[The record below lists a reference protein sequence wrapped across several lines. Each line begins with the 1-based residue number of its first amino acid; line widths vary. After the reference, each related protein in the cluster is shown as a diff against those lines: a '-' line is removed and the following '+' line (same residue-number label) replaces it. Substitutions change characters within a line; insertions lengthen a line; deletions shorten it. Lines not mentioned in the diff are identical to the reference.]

1 MAAGRGAYVWR
12 FDSGRICL
20 DLVATGSGGR
30 GRGGRE
36 QLDGPGRLADWL
48 TAARLVP
55 PGTGLGALDATWLTR
70 FRELRADV
78 ERLMAAQLA
87 AGSGR
92 DGAAVPQLGCQ
103 GEVQA
108 LERVNS
114 LAAEAPPGPRAVRGE
129 GGALVRTLSAEPDC
143 AGLLAVVARDAV
155 DLLTD
160 PVARGALR
168 RCAGG
173 ACDRLYLD
181 TSRGGRRRWCSGEV
195 CGNRERVARHRRRT
209 AGGSPAESDRRI
221 PGGKEPESFPGGKEP
236 ESFPGGKQPPDPR
249 PK

>member
-20 DLVATGSGGR
+20 DLVATGPAGGTPR
-30 GRGGRE
+30 ARE
-36 QLDGPGRLADWL
+36 QLEGPARLADWL

-55 PGTGLGALDATWLTR
+55 PDTALTSLDATWLTR

-78 ERLMAAQLA
+78 ERLMATQLA
-87 AGSGR
+87 LREASVDPDSVQPSGTD
-92 DGAAVPQLGCQ
+92 DGY
-103 GEVQA
+103 A

-114 LAAEAPPGPRAVRGE
+114 LAAQAPPGPRAVRGE
-129 GGALVRTLSAEPDC
+129 GGALVRTLSAAPDC

-160 PVARGALR
+160 PVARAALR
-168 RCAGG
+168 RCAGD
-173 ACDRLYLD
+173 ACHRLYLD

-209 AGGSPAESDRRI
+209 AAGEAVPTAGGAPSGPAAEEI
-221 PGGKEPESFPGGKEP
+221 
-236 ESFPGGKQPPDPR
+236 
-249 PK
+249 

>member
-20 DLVATGSGGR
+20 DLVATGPAGGTPR
-30 GRGGRE
+30 ARE

-55 PGTGLGALDATWLTR
+55 PGTALTALDTTWLTR
-70 FRELRADV
+70 FRQLRADV
-78 ERLMAAQLA
+78 DRLMSAQLA
-87 AGSGR
+87 LAESGV
-92 DGAAVPQLGCQ
+92 DPSAVQLG
-103 GEVQA
+103 GPGDGNA
-108 LERVNS
+108 LDRVNS

-129 GGALVRTLSAEPDC
+129 GGALVRTLSAEPGC

-160 PVARGALR
+160 PAARGALR

-173 ACDRLYLD
+173 ACHRLYLD

-209 AGGSPAESDRRI
+209 ASSSAATTADEKPRRI
-221 PGGKEPESFPGGKEP
+221 STKEI
-236 ESFPGGKQPPDPR
+236 
-249 PK
+249 

>member
-20 DLVATGSGGR
+20 DLVATGPGGGTPR
-30 GRGGRE
+30 ARE
-36 QLDGPGRLADWL
+36 QLEGPGRLADWL

-55 PGTGLGALDATWLTR
+55 AGTALTALDATWLPR

-78 ERLMAAQLA
+78 DRLVSDQLDSLCGKVAQKDSQLSSLA
-87 AGSGR
+87 Y
-92 DGAAVPQLGCQ
+92 
-103 GEVQA
+103 EKA

-114 LAAEAPPGPRAVRGE
+114 LAAAAPPGPRAVPGE

-168 RCAGG
+168 RCAGA
-173 ACDRLYLD
+173 ACHRLYLD

-209 AGGSPAESDRRI
+209 ASEPAATAAGAPATTGGRRAAQED
-221 PGGKEPESFPGGKEP
+221 PGERNMK
-236 ESFPGGKQPPDPR
+236 R
-249 PK
+249 R

>member
-12 FDSGRICL
+12 FDSGRTCL
-20 DLVATGSGGR
+20 DLVATGPAGGVP
-30 GRGGRE
+30 GARE
-36 QLDGPGRLADWL
+36 QLDCPGSLAGWL

-55 PGTGLGALDATWLTR
+55 PGTALNTLDATWLTR
-70 FRELRADV
+70 FRQLRSDV
-78 ERLMAAQLA
+78 DRLTSAQFALITHQGGPAAARL
-87 AGSGR
+87 GGPGDGR
-92 DGAAVPQLGCQ
+92 
-103 GEVQA
+103 A

-114 LAAEAPPGPRAVRGE
+114 HAAQAPPGPRAVRGE

-160 PVARGALR
+160 PVARSALR
-168 RCAGG
+168 RCAGA
-173 ACDRLYLD
+173 ACGRLYLD

-209 AGGSPAESDRRI
+209 AGAPSGTPADDSR
-221 PGGKEPESFPGGKEP
+221 
-236 ESFPGGKQPPDPR
+236 
-249 PK
+249 

>member
-20 DLVATGSGGR
+20 DLVATGPAGGTPR
-30 GRGGRE
+30 ARE
-36 QLDGPGRLADWL
+36 QLEGPARLADWL

-55 PGTGLGALDATWLTR
+55 PGTVLTSLDTTWLSR

-78 ERLMAAQLA
+78 DRLMSAQLVHER
-87 AGSGR
+87 GQIGPLS
-92 DGAAVPQLGCQ
+92 PQLTCSAYGR
-103 GEVQA
+103 A
-108 LERVNS
+108 LDRINS
-114 LAAEAPPGPRAVRGE
+114 LAAHAPPGPRAVRGE
-129 GGALVRTLSAEPDC
+129 GGALLRTLSAEPDC

-160 PVARGALR
+160 PVACAALR

-173 ACDRLYLD
+173 ACHRLYLD

-195 CGNRERVARHRRRT
+195 CGNRERVARHRRR
-209 AGGSPAESDRRI
+209 RI
-221 PGGKEPESFPGGKEP
+221 SAKEI
-236 ESFPGGKQPPDPR
+236 
-249 PK
+249 

>member
-20 DLVATGSGGR
+20 DLVATGPAGGTPR
-30 GRGGRE
+30 ARE

-55 PGTGLGALDATWLTR
+55 PGTVLRMLDATWLTR

-78 ERLMAAQLA
+78 DRLMSAQLA
-87 AGSGR
+87 LAEGGVDPTR
-92 DGAAVPQLGCQ
+92 TQLGRP
-103 GEVQA
+103 GYGSA
-108 LERVNS
+108 LDRVNS

-129 GGALVRTLSAEPDC
+129 GGTLLWTLSAEPGC

-160 PVARGALR
+160 PAARAALR

-173 ACDRLYLD
+173 ACHRLYLD

-195 CGNRERVARHRRRT
+195 CGNRERVARHRRR
-209 AGGSPAESDRRI
+209 RI
-221 PGGKEPESFPGGKEP
+221 SAKEI
-236 ESFPGGKQPPDPR
+236 
-249 PK
+249 

>member
-20 DLVATGSGGR
+20 DLVATGPAGGTPR
-30 GRGGRE
+30 ARE

-55 PGTGLGALDATWLTR
+55 PGTALSALDATWLTR

-78 ERLMAAQLA
+78 DRLMSAQMALAGGIVGPATAQLP
-87 AGSGR
+87 
-92 DGAAVPQLGCQ
+92 DLG
-103 GEVQA
+103 GGNA
-108 LERVNS
+108 LDRVNS

-129 GGALVRTLSAEPDC
+129 GGALVRTLSAEPGC

-173 ACDRLYLD
+173 ACHRLYLD

-195 CGNRERVARHRRRT
+195 CGNRERVARHRRR
-209 AGGSPAESDRRI
+209 RI
-221 PGGKEPESFPGGKEP
+221 SAKEI
-236 ESFPGGKQPPDPR
+236 
-249 PK
+249 

>member
-20 DLVATGSGGR
+20 DLVATGPAGGTPR
-30 GRGGRE
+30 ARE

-55 PGTGLGALDATWLTR
+55 PGTALTALDATWLTR
-70 FRELRADV
+70 FRQLRADV
-78 ERLMAAQLA
+78 DRLMSAQLA
-87 AGSGR
+87 LAEHGIDPAS
-92 DGAAVPQLGCQ
+92 AQLGCS
-103 GEVQA
+103 GYGNA
-108 LERVNS
+108 LDRVNS

-129 GGALVRTLSAEPDC
+129 GGALVRTLSAEPGC

-173 ACDRLYLD
+173 ACHRLYLD

-195 CGNRERVARHRRRT
+195 CGNRERVARHRRR
-209 AGGSPAESDRRI
+209 RI
-221 PGGKEPESFPGGKEP
+221 STKEI
-236 ESFPGGKQPPDPR
+236 
-249 PK
+249 

>member
-20 DLVATGSGGR
+20 DLVATGPAGGTPR
-30 GRGGRE
+30 ARE

-55 PGTGLGALDATWLTR
+55 PGTVLNALDATWLTR
-70 FRELRADV
+70 FRQLRADV
-78 ERLMAAQLA
+78 DRLMSAQLALREGQGDPAAAQL
-87 AGSGR
+87 GRSG
-92 DGAAVPQLGCQ
+92 DGN
-103 GEVQA
+103 A
-108 LERVNS
+108 LDRVNS

-129 GGALVRTLSAEPDC
+129 GGALVRTLSAEPGC

-173 ACDRLYLD
+173 ACHRLYLD

-195 CGNRERVARHRRRT
+195 CGNRERVARHRRR
-209 AGGSPAESDRRI
+209 RI
-221 PGGKEPESFPGGKEP
+221 SAKEI
-236 ESFPGGKQPPDPR
+236 
-249 PK
+249 

>member
-20 DLVATGSGGR
+20 DLVATGPAGGTPR
-30 GRGGRE
+30 ARE

-55 PGTGLGALDATWLTR
+55 PGTALSALDTTWLTR
-70 FRELRADV
+70 FRQLRADV
-78 ERLMAAQLA
+78 DRLMSAQLA
-87 AGSGR
+87 LED
-92 DGAAVPQLGCQ
+92 DGVDPTSSQLGRP
-103 GEVQA
+103 GYGNA
-108 LERVNS
+108 LDRVNS

-129 GGALVRTLSAEPDC
+129 GGALVRTLSAEPGC

-173 ACDRLYLD
+173 ACHRLYLD

-195 CGNRERVARHRRRT
+195 CGNRERVARHRRR
-209 AGGSPAESDRRI
+209 RI
-221 PGGKEPESFPGGKEP
+221 SAKEI
-236 ESFPGGKQPPDPR
+236 
-249 PK
+249 

>member
-1 MAAGRGAYVWR
+1 MAAGKGAYVWR

-20 DLVATGSGGR
+20 DLVATGPAGGTPR
-30 GRGGRE
+30 ARE

-55 PGTGLGALDATWLTR
+55 PGTALSALDATWLTR
-70 FRELRADV
+70 FRQLRADV
-78 ERLMAAQLA
+78 DRLMSAQLTVREGHFDPAAAQL
-87 AGSGR
+87 GRSG
-92 DGAAVPQLGCQ
+92 DGN
-103 GEVQA
+103 A
-108 LERVNS
+108 LDRVNS

-129 GGALVRTLSAEPDC
+129 GGALVRTLSAEPGC

-173 ACDRLYLD
+173 ACHRLYLD

-195 CGNRERVARHRRRT
+195 CGNRERVARHRRR
-209 AGGSPAESDRRI
+209 RI
-221 PGGKEPESFPGGKEP
+221 STKEI
-236 ESFPGGKQPPDPR
+236 
-249 PK
+249 

>member
-20 DLVATGSGGR
+20 DLVATGPGGA

-55 PGTGLGALDATWLTR
+55 PGTALTALDTTWLTR

-87 AGSGR
+87 SCGNPVESV
-92 DGAAVPQLGCQ
+92 VPQLGRK
-103 GEVQA
+103 GERDA
-108 LERVNS
+108 LDRVNS
-114 LAAEAPPGPRAVRGE
+114 LAAAAPPGPRAVRGE

-160 PVARGALR
+160 PVARAALR

-209 AGGSPAESDRRI
+209 AGSAPVERPAGAPVER
-221 PGGKEPESFPGGKEP
+221 PGGAPEEKN
-236 ESFPGGKQPPDPR
+236 PPAVE
-249 PK
+249 

>member
-20 DLVATGSGGR
+20 DLVATGPAGGTPR
-30 GRGGRE
+30 ARE
-36 QLDGPGRLADWL
+36 QLEGPARLADWL

-55 PGTGLGALDATWLTR
+55 PGTVLTSLDAGWLSR
-70 FRELRADV
+70 FRELRTDV
-78 ERLMAAQLA
+78 DRLMSAQLA
-87 AGSGR
+87 YEPGR
-92 DGAAVPQLGCQ
+92 IGPPSPQLTCTAYGR
-103 GEVQA
+103 A
-108 LERVNS
+108 LDRVNS
-114 LAAEAPPGPRAVRGE
+114 LAAHAPPGPRAVRGE

-160 PVARGALR
+160 PVACGALR

-173 ACDRLYLD
+173 ACHRLYLD

-209 AGGSPAESDRRI
+209 AAAPAAAAAAESSSD
-221 PGGKEPESFPGGKEP
+221 GSAKEI
-236 ESFPGGKQPPDPR
+236 
-249 PK
+249 

>member
-20 DLVATGSGGR
+20 DLVATGPAGGTPR
-30 GRGGRE
+30 ARE
-36 QLDGPGRLADWL
+36 QLDGPGRLTDWL

-55 PGTGLGALDATWLTR
+55 PGTALRALDATWLTR
-70 FRELRADV
+70 FRQLRADV
-78 ERLMAAQLA
+78 DRLMSAQLA
-87 AGSGR
+87 LAEHGIDPAS
-92 DGAAVPQLGCQ
+92 AQLGCP
-103 GEVQA
+103 GYGNA
-108 LERVNS
+108 LDRVNS

-129 GGALVRTLSAEPDC
+129 GGALVRTLSAEPGC

-173 ACDRLYLD
+173 ACHRLYLD

-195 CGNRERVARHRRRT
+195 CGNRERVARHRRR
-209 AGGSPAESDRRI
+209 RI
-221 PGGKEPESFPGGKEP
+221 STKEI
-236 ESFPGGKQPPDPR
+236 
-249 PK
+249 

>member
-20 DLVATGSGGR
+20 DLVATGPAGGTPR
-30 GRGGRE
+30 ARE

-55 PGTGLGALDATWLTR
+55 PGTALSTLDATWLTR

-78 ERLMAAQLA
+78 DRLMSAQLA
-87 AGSGR
+87 LA
-92 DGAAVPQLGCQ
+92 DGGVDLVSAQLGCS
-103 GEVQA
+103 GYGNA
-108 LERVNS
+108 LDQVNS
-114 LAAEAPPGPRAVRGE
+114 LAQEAPPGPLAVRGE
-129 GGALVRTLSAEPDC
+129 GGALVRTLSAEPGC

-160 PVARGALR
+160 PAARAALR

-173 ACDRLYLD
+173 ACHRLYLD

-195 CGNRERVARHRRRT
+195 CGNRERVARHRRR
-209 AGGSPAESDRRI
+209 RI
-221 PGGKEPESFPGGKEP
+221 SAKEI
-236 ESFPGGKQPPDPR
+236 
-249 PK
+249 

>member
-20 DLVATGSGGR
+20 DLVATGPAGGTPR
-30 GRGGRE
+30 ARE
-36 QLDGPGRLADWL
+36 QLEGPARLADWL

-55 PGTGLGALDATWLTR
+55 PGTALTALDATWLTR

-87 AGSGR
+87 LRETVVDPIAAQPGSTD
-92 DGAAVPQLGCQ
+92 DGC
-103 GEVQA
+103 A

-114 LAAEAPPGPRAVRGE
+114 LAAQAPPGPRAVRGE
-129 GGALVRTLSAEPDC
+129 GGALVRTLSAAPDC

-160 PVARGALR
+160 PVARAALR
-168 RCAGG
+168 RCAGD
-173 ACDRLYLD
+173 ACHRLYLD

-209 AGGSPAESDRRI
+209 AAGEAVPTAGGAPSDPAAEEI
-221 PGGKEPESFPGGKEP
+221 
-236 ESFPGGKQPPDPR
+236 
-249 PK
+249 

>member
-1 MAAGRGAYVWR
+1 MAAGKGAHVWR

-20 DLVATGSGGR
+20 DLVATGPAGGTPR
-30 GRGGRE
+30 ARE

-55 PGTGLGALDATWLTR
+55 PGTALSALDATWLTR
-70 FRELRADV
+70 FRQLRADV
-78 ERLMAAQLA
+78 DRLMSAQLAVRERHFDPAAAQL
-87 AGSGR
+87 GRSG
-92 DGAAVPQLGCQ
+92 DGN
-103 GEVQA
+103 A
-108 LERVNS
+108 LDRVNS

-129 GGALVRTLSAEPDC
+129 GGALVRTLSAEPGC

-173 ACDRLYLD
+173 ACHRLYLD

-195 CGNRERVARHRRRT
+195 CGNRERVARHRRR
-209 AGGSPAESDRRI
+209 RI
-221 PGGKEPESFPGGKEP
+221 STKEI
-236 ESFPGGKQPPDPR
+236 
-249 PK
+249 